1 MVSMRYSRR
10 FALEPLAKGPP
21 EALVV
26 LLLDLGSCRK
36 ILCPVAARWATAV
49 PGAAFLALDCQI
61 LLSCGER
68 ASPDEAATGSD
79 RLMLDYATRLL
90 EPSLALELGSRR
102 LDPTRLVLVGFGFG
116 ARLALHLLLGRGVS
130 YAGALTFGART
141 SLPASGSDA
150 VGSKVRLIERATD
163 DETASRALRE
173 IVESLGASG
182 LDARAALVE
191 GSLLSDEAIR
201 HGCAYLVEL
210 VATAQRG
217 DRFHN
222 RRAPP
227 IIDHE
232 CGSEFSWSAACAAT
246 SAQRQYQRA

>member
-130 YAGALTFGART
+130 YAGALCRARRNCAGRGNT
-141 SLPASGSDA
+141 CRDPLRSRVALLTTRTLVSG
-150 VGSKVRLIERATD
+150 VTPIRTPRA
-163 DETASRALRE
+163 
-173 IVESLGASG
+173 
-182 LDARAALVE
+182 
-191 GSLLSDEAIR
+191 
-201 HGCAYLVEL
+201 
-210 VATAQRG
+210 
-217 DRFHN
+217 
-222 RRAPP
+222 
-227 IIDHE
+227 
-232 CGSEFSWSAACAAT
+232 
-246 SAQRQYQRA
+246 